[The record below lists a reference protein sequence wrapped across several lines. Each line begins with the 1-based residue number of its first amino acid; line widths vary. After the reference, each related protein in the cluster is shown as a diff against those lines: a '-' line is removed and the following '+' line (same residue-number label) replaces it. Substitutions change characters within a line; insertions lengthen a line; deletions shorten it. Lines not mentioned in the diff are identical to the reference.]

1 MQNSAI
7 RNGLL
12 GSAVVVGY
20 YLLLYV
26 IQKDYFL
33 NPAFIWAGMLIYILF
48 MYKASKE
55 DCALHGTT
63 RDFREI
69 VRAPFTTFLLLN
81 LAYWL
86 LYYALHLFD
95 PALIQMEIGLETTEI
110 NRQLNEGMGDPE
122 QANILRE
129 RLQMLEKMSREDQ
142 VQPLTP
148 IISRMLMGALGGFA
162 IAAAIAA
169 IMRSEK

>member
-1 MQNSAI
+1 MQNPAI

-12 GSAVVVGY
+12 GGIVVFAY

-26 IQKDYFL
+26 VQKEFFL
-33 NPAFIWAGMLIYILF
+33 NPSLIWAGMIIYIVF
-48 MYKASKE
+48 MYKAAKE
-55 DCALHGTT
+55 DCANNGTA

-69 VRAPFTTFLLLN
+69 VRAPFTVFLLLN

-95 PALIQMEIGLETTEI
+95 PALIQMEISLEITEI
-110 NRQLNEGMGDPE
+110 NRQLNEGLGDPE
-122 QANILRE
+122 QANVLRE
-129 RLQMLEKMSREDQ
+129 RLLMLEKMSREDQ
-142 VQPLTP
+142 VQPLMP
-148 IISRMLMGALGGFA
+148 IISRMFMGALGGFS

-169 IMRSEK
+169 VLRSEK

>member
-1 MQNSAI
+1 MQNPAI

-12 GSAVVVGY
+12 GSAVVVAY
-20 YLLLYV
+20 YLLLYF

-33 NPAFIWAGMLIYILF
+33 NPGLIWSGMLIYIMF
-48 MYKASKE
+48 MYRASKE
-55 DCALHGTT
+55 DCSANGTA

-69 VRAPFTTFLLLN
+69 VRAPFTVFLLLN

-95 PALIQMEIGLETTEI
+95 PALIQMEIGLEMTEI
-110 NRQLNEGMGDPE
+110 NRQLNEGLGDPE
-122 QANILRE
+122 QANVLRE
-129 RLQMLEKMSREDQ
+129 RLQALEKMSREDQ

-148 IISRMLMGALGGFA
+148 IISRMFMGALGGFA